1 MTKLGVLQ
9 LPEMNMSKG
18 RSRESRKISST
29 LFALKSRPLSV
40 KAHFD
45 QVGTRDLC
53 ISTVVLAELYY
64 GAARHQQG
72 SSVRK
77 EIDDFVSRLAVIL
90 WDETAADHYGQ
101 IRAALEKDGTPIGA
115 MDMMIAAHARSQGTT
130 LVSNNTRHFDK
141 VPGLLVA
148 NWV

>member
-1 MTKLGVLQ
+1 MRYMLDT
-9 LPEMNMSKG
+9 NICSY
-18 RSRESRKISST
+18 I
-29 LFALKSRPLSV
+29 LKSRPLSV
-40 KAHFD
+40 KTHFD

-64 GAARHQQG
+64 RAARHQQG
-72 SSVRK
+72 PSIRK